1 MLFQLT
7 WYLLFPWWVIWSF
20 NASSALTMQENE
32 RFEIDSFTFTS
43 QKRLQRCQKWFL
55 HNQQEYLSPFHLDL
69 IDWCQFCSAINYNFF
84 FFFFMLLN
92 VKGISAGWCLFLLKL
107 ENLQIL
113 YSPPLSKIYIYLT
126 RWTIYFD
133 VLPLLWFSKQ

>member
-1 MLFQLT
+1 MLIQLT

-84 FFFFMLLN
+84 FYFFYAAECDGNKCRMVSVSFEAW
-92 VKGISAGWCLFLLKL
+92 KSANSLFSSTKQNLHLSDKMDHIFWCSAFTLV
-107 ENLQIL
+107 Q
-113 YSPPLSKIYIYLT
+113 
-126 RWTIYFD
+126 
-133 VLPLLWFSKQ
+133 